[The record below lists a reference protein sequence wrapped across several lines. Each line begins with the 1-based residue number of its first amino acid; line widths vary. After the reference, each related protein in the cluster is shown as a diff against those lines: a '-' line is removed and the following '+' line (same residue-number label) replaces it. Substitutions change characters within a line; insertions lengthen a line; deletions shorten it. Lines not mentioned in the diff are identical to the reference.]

1 MVTDYQSIMDG
12 LTEEE
17 KEEALKILGELS
29 QDGKSDTLQ
38 KIYEADYEEIPVD
51 IDTFID
57 SPEYAGWFTG
67 DGKNIY
73 PYWRQKLREIFSD
86 KENYTE
92 IAISGG
98 IGTGKSHIAVLAL
111 AYFLYRLMCLKDPYS
126 QFNIAKGSY
135 IYIVFFNA
143 TLQLSQGV
151 AYTKFQSLLI
161 NSPWFQQ
168 RGTVGGTKYLE
179 YIPNKPIRFTVGSQ
193 MEHSIGKDI
202 IAGILDEVNFV
213 KGADVNLEKSK
224 IMKLYASVLE
234 RINSRFIVRGKVMGK
249 LFLVSSKRAESDFI
263 ENYIKK
269 QQGKPGI
276 YTIDAKIWETKPKG
290 TYSGKWFKVAIGGI
304 YKPSKIIGEDESVE
318 DYIMQDYQIMDI
330 PVEFKKSF
338 EMDMNTALMNVAGIS
353 ISNTTR
359 FIGYANLSKC
369 YKDHKNPFTTN
380 IITTGLYDKLTIK
393 DFFIPDMVK
402 PEIYGRPVFIHIDTS
417 LTGDRTGIS
426 AVAVMGYKN
435 VNEYSIESGDIET
448 TKELYYHH
456 IFSIGIQ
463 CPSNSEISFQKTRD
477 FIYYLKYNLGWYI
490 FGISCDGFQSRDTIQ
505 QLITAGF
512 TNSKVVSLDKTPDGY
527 LVYKNAINEQR
538 ISHIHIP
545 ELENEVIN
553 LARDNQTGKVD
564 HDAEHSK
571 DISDSLAG
579 AVYNA
584 SQQEQELNLYMIDS
598 HEIMLEANEW
608 TDEDTTTQD
617 LLSKMVANKIEEVP
631 KDIPVPFRD
640 STDNEDNGF
649 FFL

>member
-1 MVTDYQSIMDG
+1 M
-12 LTEEE
+12 
-17 KEEALKILGELS
+17 KI
-29 QDGKSDTLQ
+29 KRITKITL
-38 KIYEADYEEIPVD
+38 DNP
-51 IDTFID
+51 IDVYD
-57 SPEYAGWFTG
+57 VVNVPETHNFLVKT
-67 DGKNIY
+67 N
-73 PYWRQKLREIFSD
+73 
-86 KENYTE
+86 
-92 IAISGG
+92 SG
-98 IGTGKSHIAVLAL
+98 
-111 AYFLYRLMCLKDPYS
+111 
-126 QFNIAKGSY
+126 
-135 IYIVFFNA
+135 YIVSHNC
-143 TLQLSQGV
+143 
-151 AYTKFQSLLI
+151 
-161 NSPWFQQ
+161 
-168 RGTVGGTKYLE
+168 
-179 YIPNKPIRFTVGSQ
+179 
-193 MEHSIGKDI
+193 
-202 IAGILDEVNFV
+202 GILDEVNFV
-213 KGADVNLEKSK
+213 KGADINLEKSK
-224 IMKLYASVLE
+224 IMKLYSSVLE

-338 EMDMNTALMNVAGIS
+338 EMDINTALMNVAGVS

-402 PEIYGRPVFIHIDTS
+402 PEIYGRPIFIHIDTS

-448 TKELYYHH
+448 TKELFYHH
-456 IFSIGIQ
+456 IFTVGIQ

-512 TNSKVVSLDKTPDGY
+512 GNSKVVSLDKTPDGY

-538 ISHIHIP
+538 INHINIP
-545 ELENEVIN
+545 ELEFEIIN

-564 HDAEHSK
+564 HDIDKCFTGDTKIKLVDGRDLTILELMQEQDYKTNWVYTFNETTQKIEPKPIRKVFWTKQTNCLAEVILNTGDKISSTTNHRYLLDSGIYLEASKLKNGMQLKSCDNNKYFVSTVKIIESNTDVYDIEVVDNHNFALSCGVIVHNSK
-571 DISDSLAG
+571 DLSDSLAG